1 MAVIGVDLGGTK
13 VAAALFSR
21 DAELLERSDASVG
34 GLVGAEVGARV
45 AHAVRVLRAA
55 ARERGEDVAAVGV
68 AVPGIYRPATGTVWA
83 PNIAGWED
91 YPLLA
96 EVEEAAGGAPVRID
110 SDRVAYILGESWRGA
125 ARGCRD
131 AIFLAVG
138 TGIGAGIL
146 ADGRVLRG
154 SAGIAGAVGWV
165 ALSRPWI
172 EPYRGVGC
180 FEFHAS
186 GAGLA
191 EVARRLLSVSPRYIG
206 RLREIPPEA
215 LRAEDV
221 FAAYDGRD
229 PIAGQVVE
237 EAITCWGMA
246 TANLVSLFNPEK
258 VIFGG
263 GVFGPAVRLLDRIRE
278 QAAHWAQ
285 PIAMQQ
291 VELVASELG
300 GDAGVWGAGRLA
312 LDATTD
318 ASR

>member
-21 DAELLERSDASVG
+21 EAELLARADAPVG
-34 GLVGAEVGARV
+34 GQTGAGVAERV
-45 AHAVRVLRAA
+45 THAIGELRSAA
-55 ARERGEDVAAVGV
+55 AGRGEDVAAIGV

-83 PNIAGWED
+83 PNIPGWED

-96 EVEEAAGGAPVRID
+96 EVEAAAAGAPVRID
-110 SDRVAYILGESWRGA
+110 SDRAAYIRGESWRGA

-146 ADGRVLRG
+146 VDGRVLRG
-154 SAGIAGAVGWV
+154 SADIAGAIGWM

-191 EVARRLLSVSPRYIG
+191 EVARRLLAVTPRYIG
-206 RLREIPPEA
+206 RLREIPPDA

-237 EAITCWGMA
+237 EAITYWGMA

-258 VIFGG
+258 IVFGG
-263 GVFGPAVRLLDRIRE
+263 GVFGPAARLLPRIRE

-285 PIAMQQ
+285 PIAMKQ

-312 LDATTD
+312 LDAATD
-318 ASR
+318 ANR